1 MNSIESVIIYWFG
14 EQPDDAAVI
23 REKSD
28 LWWKKNP
35 AVDEEIR
42 LRFEATLE
50 AEMRAELGSWDENPH
65 GRLARILLLDQF
77 PRNMYRGSARA
88 FAGDERA
95 RRLAHEALDQGL
107 DRKRRPVER
116 VFLYLPFEHSEHA
129 PDQAAS
135 VRLFAAL
142 LDEVPETL
150 KPPFRNFLDF
160 AQKHKDIVDRFGRF
174 PHRNAILGR
183 ASTPEELQFLK
194 SPGSSF

>member
-1 MNSIESVIIYWFG
+1 MNSIDSVIRYWFG
-14 EQPDDAAVI
+14 EHPDDAAVI

-42 LRFEATLE
+42 LRFEAAVE
-50 AEMRAELGSWDENPH
+50 AEMREELKSRDDSPR

-95 RRLAHEALDQGL
+95 GKLAREALDQGM
-107 DRKRRPVER
+107 DRNLRPVER

-129 PDQAAS
+129 PDQATA
-135 VRLFAAL
+135 VRLFVAL

-160 AQKHKDIVDRFGRF
+160 ARKHKDIVDRFGRF

-183 ASTPEELQFLK
+183 ASTPEELEFLK
-194 SPGSSF
+194 GPGSSF